1 MLGAQAGDKDSLEFV
16 KKGFIG
22 RLVIKEEYESALCTY
37 QNSVD

>member
-1 MLGAQAGDKDSLEFV
+1 MLAAQAGDKDSLEFV